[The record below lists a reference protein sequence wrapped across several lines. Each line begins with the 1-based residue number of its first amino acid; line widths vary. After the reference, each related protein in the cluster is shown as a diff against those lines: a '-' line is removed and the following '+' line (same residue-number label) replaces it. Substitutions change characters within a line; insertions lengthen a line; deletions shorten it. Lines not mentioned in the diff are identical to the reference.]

1 MVNDEEKTSNKTW
14 KIYEE
19 FIFIIVNIILQYS
32 QYPQKL
38 KEVLVFDS
46 KKAYSPM
53 SLHMGTLL

>member
-1 MVNDEEKTSNKTW
+1 MMKKKRQIKLG

-19 FIFIIVNIILQYS
+19 FIFIIMNTILQYS

-38 KEVLVFDS
+38 REVLVFDS